1 MNKKPLVIVFIIII
15 LILGGIFLKM
25 KYDEMKYYDEQKER
39 IILFMK
45 YNVKGFKE
53 IQFEEQKENPMD
65 GYSISGY
72 INNDKKLSF
81 TAGIR
86 SVDDFQFDTDIS
98 YTDEL
103 GRKFNKNPKSVSEI
117 KKEQN
122 TSNIVHIVMK
132 QKYKSLDEFNYVINI
147 CSIYKNLDTIKMI

>member
-122 TSNIVHIVMK
+122 TPNK
-132 QKYKSLDEFNYVINI
+132 
-147 CSIYKNLDTIKMI
+147 

>member
-1 MNKKPLVIVFIIII
+1 NKKPLVIVFIIII

-122 TSNIVHIVMK
+122 TSNK
-132 QKYKSLDEFNYVINI
+132 
-147 CSIYKNLDTIKMI
+147 

>member
-1 MNKKPLVIVFIIII
+1 MKIKVLVTVILKIIV
-15 LILGGIFLKM
+15 LALYLKIGH
-25 KYDEMKYYDEQKER
+25 DEKEKYYNEQKER
-39 IILFMK
+39 ITIYMK
-45 YNVKGFKE
+45 HNVKSYKNISFTN
-53 IQFEEQKENPMD
+53 FKENPMD

-86 SVDDFQFDTDIS
+86 SIDDFQFDTDIS

-103 GRKFNKNPKSVSEI
+103 GRKFIKNPKSVSEI

-122 TSNIVHIVMK
+122 TSNK
-132 QKYKSLDEFNYVINI
+132 
-147 CSIYKNLDTIKMI
+147 

>member
-1 MNKKPLVIVFIIII
+1 MNKKYLMIIIIMLI

-25 KYDEMKYYDEQKER
+25 KYDENKYYDEQKER
-39 IILFMK
+39 ITIYMK
-45 YNVKGFKE
+45 YNVKGYKNISFANFKE
-53 IQFEEQKENPMD
+53 NQIY

-72 INNDKKLSF
+72 IHNDKKLSF

-103 GRKFNKNPKSVSEI
+103 GRKFNNNPKSVSEI

-122 TSNIVHIVMK
+122 TSNK
-132 QKYKSLDEFNYVINI
+132 
-147 CSIYKNLDTIKMI
+147 

>member
-86 SVDDFQFDTDIS
+86 SVDDFQFDTDC
-98 YTDEL
+98 
-103 GRKFNKNPKSVSEI
+103 
-117 KKEQN
+117 Q
-122 TSNIVHIVMK
+122 
-132 QKYKSLDEFNYVINI
+132 
-147 CSIYKNLDTIKMI
+147 

>member
-1 MNKKPLVIVFIIII
+1 MKIKVLVTVILIIIVLAI
-15 LILGGIFLKM
+15 YLKIGH
-25 KYDEMKYYDEQKER
+25 DEKEQYYNEQKER
-39 IILFMK
+39 ITIYMK
-45 YNVKGFKE
+45 HNVKGYKNISFTN
-53 IQFEEQKENPMD
+53 FKENPMD

-86 SVDDFQFDTDIS
+86 SIDDFQFDTDIS

-103 GRKFNKNPKSVSEI
+103 GRKLIKNPKSVSEI

-122 TSNIVHIVMK
+122 TSNK
-132 QKYKSLDEFNYVINI
+132 
-147 CSIYKNLDTIKMI
+147 

>member
-1 MNKKPLVIVFIIII
+1 MIVFIIII

-25 KYDEMKYYDEQKER
+25 KYDEMIYYDEQKER

-122 TSNIVHIVMK
+122 TSNK
-132 QKYKSLDEFNYVINI
+132 
-147 CSIYKNLDTIKMI
+147 

>member
-1 MNKKPLVIVFIIII
+1 MKIKVLVTVILIIIVLAI
-15 LILGGIFLKM
+15 YLKIGH
-25 KYDEMKYYDEQKER
+25 DEKEQYYNEQKER
-39 IILFMK
+39 ITIYMK
-45 YNVKGFKE
+45 RNVKGYKNISFTN
-53 IQFEEQKENPMD
+53 FKENPMD

-86 SVDDFQFDTDIS
+86 SIDDFQFDTDIS

-103 GRKFNKNPKSVSEI
+103 GRKFIENPKSVSEI

-122 TSNIVHIVMK
+122 TSNK
-132 QKYKSLDEFNYVINI
+132 
-147 CSIYKNLDTIKMI
+147 

>member
-1 MNKKPLVIVFIIII
+1 MGCNVYTIIVKLNMLNLFKMFVNKYNEKEIDFLNKKYLMIVIIILI

-25 KYDEMKYYDEQKER
+25 KYDEKKYYDEQKER
-39 IILFMK
+39 ITIYMK
-45 YNVKGFKE
+45 YNVKGYKNISFAN
-53 IQFEEQKENPMD
+53 FKENPMD

-103 GRKFNKNPKSVSEI
+103 GRKFNKNPKSVSEM

-122 TSNIVHIVMK
+122 TSNK
-132 QKYKSLDEFNYVINI
+132 
-147 CSIYKNLDTIKMI
+147 

>member
-1 MNKKPLVIVFIIII
+1 MFVNKSNERRWVFEKPLVIVFIIII

-25 KYDEMKYYDEQKER
+25 KYDEMKYYNEQKER
-39 IILFMK
+39 ITIYMK
-45 YNVKGFKE
+45 HNVKGYKNISFTNFKE
-53 IQFEEQKENPMD
+53 NQMD

-72 INNDKKLSF
+72 INNDKTLSF

-86 SVDDFQFDTDIS
+86 SIDDFQFDTDIS

-103 GRKFNKNPKSVSEI
+103 GRKFIKNPKSVSEI

-122 TSNIVHIVMK
+122 TPNK
-132 QKYKSLDEFNYVINI
+132 
-147 CSIYKNLDTIKMI
+147 

>member
-1 MNKKPLVIVFIIII
+1 MIVFIIII

-103 GRKFNKNPKSVSEI
+103 GRKFNKNRKSVSEI

-122 TSNIVHIVMK
+122 TSNK
-132 QKYKSLDEFNYVINI
+132 
-147 CSIYKNLDTIKMI
+147 

>member
-1 MNKKPLVIVFIIII
+1 MKIKVLVTVILIIIV
-15 LILGGIFLKM
+15 LASYLKIGH
-25 KYDEMKYYDEQKER
+25 DEKEQYYNEQKER
-39 IILFMK
+39 ITIYMK
-45 YNVKGFKE
+45 HNVKGYKNISFTNFKE
-53 IQFEEQKENPMD
+53 NSMD

-86 SVDDFQFDTDIS
+86 SIDDFQFDTDIS

-103 GRKFNKNPKSVSEI
+103 GRKLIKNPKSVSEI

-122 TSNIVHIVMK
+122 TSNK
-132 QKYKSLDEFNYVINI
+132 
-147 CSIYKNLDTIKMI
+147 

>member
-1 MNKKPLVIVFIIII
+1 MGFLNKKPLVIVFIIII

-81 TAGIR
+81 TADIR

-122 TSNIVHIVMK
+122 TSNK
-132 QKYKSLDEFNYVINI
+132 
-147 CSIYKNLDTIKMI
+147 

>member
-1 MNKKPLVIVFIIII
+1 MNKKPLVIEFIIII

-122 TSNIVHIVMK
+122 TSNK
-132 QKYKSLDEFNYVINI
+132 
-147 CSIYKNLDTIKMI
+147 

>member
-1 MNKKPLVIVFIIII
+1 MNKKFLIIVFIIII
-15 LILGGIFLKM
+15 LILVGIFLKI
-25 KYDEMKYYDEQKER
+25 KYDEKKYYDKQKER
-39 IILFMK
+39 ITIYMK
-45 YNVKGFKE
+45 HNVKGYKNISFTNFKE
-53 IQFEEQKENPMD
+53 NSMD

-86 SVDDFQFDTDIS
+86 SIDDFQFDTDIS

-103 GRKFNKNPKSVSEI
+103 GRKLIKNPKSVSEI

-122 TSNIVHIVMK
+122 TSNK
-132 QKYKSLDEFNYVINI
+132 
-147 CSIYKNLDTIKMI
+147 

>member
-1 MNKKPLVIVFIIII
+1 MKIKVLVTVILIIIVLAI
-15 LILGGIFLKM
+15 YLKIGH
-25 KYDEMKYYDEQKER
+25 DEKEQYYNEQKER
-39 IILFMK
+39 ITIYMK
-45 YNVKGFKE
+45 HNVKGYKNISFTN
-53 IQFEEQKENPMD
+53 FKENPMD

-86 SVDDFQFDTDIS
+86 SIDDFQFDTDIS

-103 GRKFNKNPKSVSEI
+103 GRKFIENPKLVSEI

-122 TSNIVHIVMK
+122 TSNK
-132 QKYKSLDEFNYVINI
+132 
-147 CSIYKNLDTIKMI
+147 

>member
-1 MNKKPLVIVFIIII
+1 MKIKVLVTVILIIIVLAI
-15 LILGGIFLKM
+15 YLKIGH
-25 KYDEMKYYDEQKER
+25 DEKEQYYNEQKER
-39 IILFMK
+39 ITIYMK
-45 YNVKGFKE
+45 HNVKGYKNIRFTN
-53 IQFEEQKENPMD
+53 FKENPMD

-86 SVDDFQFDTDIS
+86 SIDDFQFDTDIS

-103 GRKFNKNPKSVSEI
+103 GRKFIENPKSVSEI

-122 TSNIVHIVMK
+122 TSNK
-132 QKYKSLDEFNYVINI
+132 
-147 CSIYKNLDTIKMI
+147 

>member
-1 MNKKPLVIVFIIII
+1 MNKKSLMIVFIIII
-15 LILGGIFLKM
+15 LILVGIFLKM
-25 KYDEMKYYDEQKER
+25 KYDEKKYYDEQKER
-39 IILFMK
+39 IIIYMK

-53 IQFEEQKENPMD
+53 IQFEEQKENPLD
-65 GYSISGY
+65 GFVISGY

-86 SVDDFQFDTDIS
+86 SIDDFQFDTDIS

-103 GRKFNKNPKSVSEI
+103 GRKFIKNPKSVSEI

-122 TSNIVHIVMK
+122 TSNK
-132 QKYKSLDEFNYVINI
+132 
-147 CSIYKNLDTIKMI
+147 

>member
-1 MNKKPLVIVFIIII
+1 MGFLNKKPLVIVFIIII

-72 INNDKKLSF
+72 INNDRKLSF
-81 TAGIR
+81 TAGIK
-86 SVDDFQFDTDIS
+86 SIDDFQFDTDIS
-98 YTDEL
+98 YPGEL
-103 GRKFNKNPKSVSEI
+103 GRKFIKNPKSVSEI

-122 TSNIVHIVMK
+122 TSNK
-132 QKYKSLDEFNYVINI
+132 
-147 CSIYKNLDTIKMI
+147 